1 MPAIRP
7 GATYSVSLMML
18 FFLGSFS
25 MMDFLGKKTG
35 GIFRTRH
42 ALTLPT

>member
-7 GATYSVSLMML
+7 GATYSLSLMML

-25 MMDFLGKKTG
+25 MMDFLGKKQVEFSELG
-35 GIFRTRH
+35 M
-42 ALTLPT
+42 P